1 MGFWLTL
8 DFPETSSYYWQNWTS
23 DNRGI
28 KFMSRPPAD
37 LRISLKQ
44 RGGPT
49 FRIELIRVPFTRRP
63 HAEHEAGQTALAA
76 SRPGFAV
83 DFLA

>member
-1 MGFWLTL
+1 
-8 DFPETSSYYWQNWTS
+8 
-23 DNRGI
+23 
-28 KFMSRPPAD
+28 MSRPPAD
-37 LRISLKQ
+37 LRISLKK

-49 FRIELIRVPFTRRP
+49 FRIELNRVPFTRRP
-63 HAEHEAGQTALAA
+63 HAEHEVGQTALAA